1 MNEGMRADE
10 LQKKVDDL
18 NKEKGLLLSDIE
30 KRQESIAV
38 TSDKIKDLETK
49 NQEDTKQLIDDL
61 KAQIQENQERLKT
74 SQEEIARLNKVIED
88 TSEKLAQYSQVVR
101 SQMTP

>member
-30 KRQESIAV
+30 KRQESIAA

-88 TSEKLAQYSQVVR
+88 TSEKLAQYGQVVR